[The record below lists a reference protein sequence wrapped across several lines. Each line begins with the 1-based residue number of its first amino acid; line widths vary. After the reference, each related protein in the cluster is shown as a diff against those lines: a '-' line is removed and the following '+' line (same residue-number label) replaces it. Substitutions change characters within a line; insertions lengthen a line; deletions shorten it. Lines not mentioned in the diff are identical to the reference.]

1 MPWLN
6 WSLKLHIRL
15 RTISF
20 LIFTHNIHVFVQWM
34 PYSFMW
40 LYLIKCVFTCS
51 ICVGQTQKAFWVFLL
66 FLESFLFLQ
75 KMSKFQK
82 TVLPSSGDSVAGW
95 SSRMSVQSHVLVTC
109 PHRFF
114 SWLTSGSMP
123 SHEKYLEY
131 FSKFGF
137 LMFLATKSN
146 EFFAGGRSSRERA

>member
-1 MPWLN
+1 
-6 WSLKLHIRL
+6 
-15 RTISF
+15 
-20 LIFTHNIHVFVQWM
+20 
-34 PYSFMW
+34 
-40 LYLIKCVFTCS
+40 
-51 ICVGQTQKAFWVFLL
+51 
-66 FLESFLFLQ
+66 
-75 KMSKFQK
+75 MSKFQK

-137 LMFLATKSN
+137 LMFFMTQSSN
-146 EFFAGGRSSRERA
+146 LFAGERFSHGGTQKFCGLPRDFLTGRTSSREKHLEKFFKIFVFSDLATSPGDFLTT